1 MHAFKLIGMLLDAHI
16 NLKTI
21 DIVPLLYSPKM
32 VRLSLPSS
40 RLAAAHLHATH
51 RVVHA
56 FLPQL
61 LDNVK
66 EAKEI
71 LAANL
76 ASSGPSVESLGGFEA
91 RAYRFFSCHPLC
103 GWQLTEWHAVLH
115 MLCCTCCP
123 RAAVDLRVYAP
134 RAQKLTEEQDTKAE
148 KPKPHFC
155 SAKSTVPPSSVK
167 AILLIYPLACST
179 YWGQCESEQNRVYS
193 A

>member
-1 MHAFKLIGMLLDAHI
+1 
-16 NLKTI
+16 
-21 DIVPLLYSPKM
+21 
-32 VRLSLPSS
+32 
-40 RLAAAHLHATH
+40 
-51 RVVHA
+51 
-56 FLPQL
+56 
-61 LDNVK
+61 
-66 EAKEI
+66 
-71 LAANL
+71 
-76 ASSGPSVESLGGFEA
+76 
-91 RAYRFFSCHPLC
+91 
-103 GWQLTEWHAVLH
+103 

>member
-1 MHAFKLIGMLLDAHI
+1 MTL
-16 NLKTI
+16 
-21 DIVPLLYSPKM
+21 
-32 VRLSLPSS
+32 R
-40 RLAAAHLHATH
+40 
-51 RVVHA
+51 
-56 FLPQL
+56 
-61 LDNVK
+61 
-66 EAKEI
+66 
-71 LAANL
+71 
-76 ASSGPSVESLGGFEA
+76 GFPYCSTA
-91 RAYRFFSCHPLC
+91 C
-103 GWQLTEWHAVLH
+103 AVLH